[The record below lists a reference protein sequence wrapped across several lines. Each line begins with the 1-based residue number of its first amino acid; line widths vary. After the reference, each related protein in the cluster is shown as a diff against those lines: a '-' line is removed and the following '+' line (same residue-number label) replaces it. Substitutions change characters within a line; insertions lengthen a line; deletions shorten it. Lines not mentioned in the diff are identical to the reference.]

1 MGHETSAVASTP
13 VTGRDLV
20 EIIELALSRHLPQCR
35 PHVTALNDALR
46 YSVFPGGKRLR
57 PVLTV
62 LGARIFE
69 DRDCGSLDERVLRA
83 ACAVEFV
90 HTSSLILDD
99 MPCMDDAGLRRGNP
113 ALHLVYGEDAALL
126 AGIAL
131 LTKAYALFGHS
142 PELILE
148 ATDCIGVDGMVGGQ
162 ALDLCG
168 EPGEATLA
176 ERNRKT
182 SALMRLAATAG
193 ALALGASR
201 EETSPLAAFGQSLGQ
216 AYQIYDDMVD
226 AGLSSECTGK
236 TAQQDSRH
244 SRPSHATSLD
254 MTACFAELAGLIE
267 VSRESLISA
276 YGESEGVR
284 GLMGFI
290 DGLFSSKLRG
300 LPGRG

>member
-1 MGHETSAVASTP
+1 MGHETSVVASTRGIG
-13 VTGRDLV
+13 TDLV
-20 EIIELALSRHLPQCR
+20 EIIDIALSKHLPQCR

-69 DRDCGSLDERVLRA
+69 DRTDGTMDERVLRA

-131 LTKAYALFGHS
+131 LTRAFALFGHN
-142 PELILE
+142 PELVFE
-148 ATDCIGVDGMVGGQ
+148 ATECIGVDGMVGGQ
-162 ALDLCG
+162 ALDLG
-168 EPGEATLA
+168 GKPGQASLA

-182 SALMRLAATAG
+182 SALMRLASTAG

-201 EETSPLAAFGQSLGQ
+201 EETAPLAAFGQTLGQ

-226 AGLSSECTGK
+226 AGLSSQCTGK
-236 TAQQDSRH
+236 TAKQDLRH
-244 SRPSHATSLD
+244 GRPSHAANLG
-254 MTACFAELAGLIE
+254 MKACFAELASLIE
-267 VSRESLISA
+267 VSRKALISA

-284 GLMGFI
+284 GLLGFL
-290 DGLFSSKLRG
+290 DGLFSSKFDG
-300 LPGRG
+300 LQGRG

>member
-126 AGIAL
+126 AGIQVSRTKFAIFALSGMVAAFAGIVSASRIVVASNNAGEKLRFEDVVRYEVDQPTATAACTPGRTWRHKLWFHL
-131 LTKAYALFGHS
+131 LTTL
-142 PELILE
+142 PP
-148 ATDCIGVDGMVGGQ
+148 GG
-162 ALDLCG
+162 
-168 EPGEATLA
+168 
-176 ERNRKT
+176 NVV
-182 SALMRLAATAG
+182 
-193 ALALGASR
+193 
-201 EETSPLAAFGQSLGQ
+201 
-216 AYQIYDDMVD
+216 I
-226 AGLSSECTGK
+226 
-236 TAQQDSRH
+236 
-244 SRPSHATSLD
+244 
-254 MTACFAELAGLIE
+254 
-267 VSRESLISA
+267 VSRTTK
-276 YGESEGVR
+276 R
-284 GLMGFI
+284 GAGH
-290 DGLFSSKLRG
+290 DRRRRPEARPPDPERTLRG
-300 LPGRG
+300 LGRVPEPQSAGQQQPALES